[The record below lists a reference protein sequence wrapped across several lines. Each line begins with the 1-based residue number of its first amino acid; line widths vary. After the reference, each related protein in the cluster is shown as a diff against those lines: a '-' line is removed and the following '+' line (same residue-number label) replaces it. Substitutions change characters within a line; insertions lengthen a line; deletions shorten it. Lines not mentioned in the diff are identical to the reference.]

1 MSRYCSQCG
10 KSRKACICQW
20 VVPLGNEIE
29 LIILQHTSEEHRPLG
44 TARILN
50 LSLNCCTC
58 LIGEDFSN
66 DALLNEYLAD
76 DHYQH
81 FILYPSESSLCLSE
95 LTNSSVTKHKKM
107 RLILLD
113 GTWKKAYKMWQLS
126 TNLHCLPTV
135 KLPEDLQGH
144 YTIRKAPSENS
155 LSTVEAGYYALSLL
169 EPNKDFSPLLNAFE
183 KMIEFQI
190 AQMPPGV
197 FEKNYLKGE

>member
-20 VVPLGNEIE
+20 IVPLASGVE
-29 LIILQHTSEEHRPLG
+29 LIILQHTSEAHRPLG

-50 LSLNCCTC
+50 LSLKNCTC
-58 LIGEDFSN
+58 LIGEDFSDDAQLN
-66 DALLNEYLAD
+66 ALLTDEA
-76 DHYQH
+76 YQH
-81 FILYPSESSLCLSE
+81 FILYPSEQSQCLSE
-95 LTNSSVTKHKKM
+95 IACTESERTRKT

-126 TNLHCLPTV
+126 TNLHALTTV

-144 YTIRKAPSENS
+144 YTIRKAPSDNS
-155 LSTVEAGYYALSLL
+155 LSTVEAGFYALSLL
-169 EPNKDFSPLLNAFE
+169 EPDNDFSPLLNAFDR
-183 KMIEFQI
+183 MIEFQI

-197 FEKNYLKGE
+197 FEKNYLNK

>member
-20 VVPLGNEIE
+20 IVPLANEVE

-50 LSLNCCTC
+50 LSLNHCTC
-58 LIGEDFSN
+58 LIGEDFSDSEVLN
-66 DALLNEYLAD
+66 ALLED
-76 DHYQH
+76 DTYQH
-81 FILYPSESSLCLSE
+81 FILYPSAQSLCLSDLATLGE
-95 LTNSSVTKHKKM
+95 AADKKT

-126 TNLHCLPTV
+126 TNLHSIPTV

-144 YTIRKAPSENS
+144 YTIRKAPSNNS
-155 LSTVEAGYYALSLL
+155 LSTVEAGFHALSLM
-169 EPNKDFSPLLNAFE
+169 ESRKDFTPLLTAFE

-197 FEKNYLKGE
+197 FEKNYLKNE